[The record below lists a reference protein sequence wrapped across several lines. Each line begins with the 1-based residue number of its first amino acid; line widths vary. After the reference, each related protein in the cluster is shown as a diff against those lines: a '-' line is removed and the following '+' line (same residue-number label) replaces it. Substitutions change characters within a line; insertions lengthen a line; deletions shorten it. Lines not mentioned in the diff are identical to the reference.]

1 MSSGSRAHIGICM
14 SRTVTAVGAPAPHGK
29 FTMLLT
35 EDGAQITGGFTR
47 LDDPASVGA
56 VKGHLRPGN
65 RVELVVTL
73 SNPYWLGSLNNFNAE
88 ITDSGNSLAGTT
100 DFVLGSETRR
110 SEVKG
115 TRQ

>member
-1 MSSGSRAHIGICM
+1 M